1 MTSYL
6 DLLLLLL
13 LVLAALGAPFS
24 ELEIACVMRDC
35 LFGIAYLHESKKIHR
50 DIKGG
55 NLLFTDQGTIKLGEA
70 PFRLLL

>member
-13 LVLAALGAPFS
+13 LLLLVLAALG
-24 ELEIACVMRDC
+24 IACVMRDC